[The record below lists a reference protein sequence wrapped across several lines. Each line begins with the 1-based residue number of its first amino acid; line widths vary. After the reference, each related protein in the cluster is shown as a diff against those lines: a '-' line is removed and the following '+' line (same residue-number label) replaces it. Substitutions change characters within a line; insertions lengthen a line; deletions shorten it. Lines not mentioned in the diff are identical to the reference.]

1 MPVPITISAKIY
13 VSNKRHTMSADKM
26 STNSSGA
33 RVAVVTGAS
42 KGIGRAIALALAQ
55 RGYDIAILDP
65 LESGREVAAEIN
77 ALGRGALYLPLDVS
91 CEDEVKKATECVAEQ
106 LGICSLLVNN
116 AGIFPRADAIDMS
129 YALWQRVLSINLGG
143 AFLCSQAFAPG
154 MLQAGAGVIINIAS
168 GRGIQ
173 GAAKGGAHYAASKGG
188 LIALTRSLA
197 QEWAPRIRVNAV
209 VPGVTHTDQPLEAT
223 NVDELYSR
231 SNRIPLGRIG
241 QPKDVANAVCLLAG
255 DDASYITGQC
265 LCVNG
270 GAVML

>member
-1 MPVPITISAKIY
+1 MSSTIGRPRI
-13 VSNKRHTMSADKM
+13 
-26 STNSSGA
+26 
-33 RVAVVTGAS
+33 AVVTGGS

-65 LESGREVAAEIN
+65 LESGRDVAAEVIK
-77 ALGRGALYLPLDVS
+77 LGRRALYLPVDVS
-91 CEDEVKKATECVAEQ
+91 CEPVVKDAAQRATAQ
-106 LGICSLLVNN
+106 LGACTLLVNN
-116 AGIFPRADAIDMS
+116 AGIFPRASAIDMPFS
-129 YALWQRVLSINLGG
+129 LWQRVLNVNLGG

-154 MLQAGAGVIINIAS
+154 MLQAGAGLIINIAS

-173 GAAKGGAHYAASKGG
+173 GAAQGGAHYAASKGG

-197 QEWAPRIRVNAV
+197 QEWAPHIRVNTL

-223 NVDELYSR
+223 TVDELYARGS
-231 SNRIPLGRIG
+231 RIPLGRIG
-241 QPKDVANAVCLLAG
+241 QPEDVANGVCLLAS
-255 DDASYITGQC
+255 DDASYITGQT